1 MGGDLFSIVTQ
12 EKSLVRNQLFK
23 KLIKKY
29 LRRIYTNMLR
39 FKITKG
45 LLITLLTFLLIL
57 GSVFFVLAA
66 EKEIVVLSINDYH
79 GSLALD
85 GNNVG
90 AVKLVDAIKT
100 EKAKNPEGTIVVSGG
115 DNYQGSAMSNLM
127 YGEPVSA
134 VFKEMGIELS
144 AVGNHEFDWGINR
157 INKWAE
163 DGGFTFVC
171 TNIYDKRTDQPVDWA
186 EPFTIIEREGIKVG
200 FIGLATPETAYKTL
214 KANVENYEFKDP
226 VEIITEWVPKV
237 KDAGADIIIALT
249 HLGSFQDKEGNI
261 TGEAVDL
268 CAVDGVDAVIS
279 AHTHQSVSGLV
290 NGKPLVQAYK
300 YGRSFG
306 KLTFIFD
313 ENNKLVSAEPFLD
326 HLYARADTLKDDANM
341 LAIYGKYE
349 DELNPI
355 LGKVLGKTTV
365 DLDHDRYAGPSL
377 LGEWACEIMKDK
389 AGVQIAMTNGGGL
402 RVPVPAGEITAG
414 KLYEVM
420 PFDNTL
426 YTMKLSGA
434 DLKANIEHGIMND
447 DIGWVQIAGVR
458 VTYNPGAEAGNR
470 ITSMILEDDT
480 PVEMDE
486 YYTVVTNDFMFT
498 GGDNYNFE
506 NAIEGF
512 DTFIPIRDA
521 MMDAVEKAGVISPKK
536 QNWLSEEKVG
546 KLYVVEAG
554 DSLWVIAQKF
564 GTTVEEILACN
575 EIENSRLIRPG
586 QEILIPS
593 E

>member
-1 MGGDLFSIVTQ
+1 
-12 EKSLVRNQLFK
+12 
-23 KLIKKY
+23 
-29 LRRIYTNMLR
+29 MLR
-39 FKITKG
+39 FKLSKR
-45 LLITLLTFLLIL
+45 LLIFSLTFLLVLSSI
-57 GSVFFVLAA
+57 SFVLAA
-66 EKEIVVLSINDYH
+66 EKEIVILSINDFH
-79 GSLALD
+79 GALAPA
-85 GNNVG
+85 GKNVG
-90 AVKLVDAIKT
+90 AVKLVDALKT
-100 EKAKNPEGTIVVSGG
+100 EKAKNPEGTIIVSAG

-186 EPFTIIEREGIKVG
+186 EPFAIIEREGVKIG

-214 KANVENYEFKDP
+214 KANVVNYEFRDP

-261 TGEAVDL
+261 TGEAVAL
-268 CAVDGVDAVIS
+268 CGVDGVDAVIS
-279 AHTHQSVSGLV
+279 AHTHQRVCGLV
-290 NGKPLVQAYK
+290 NGKPFVQAYK

-326 HLYARADTLKDDANM
+326 NLYSRADTLKDDANT
-341 LAIYGKYE
+341 LATYGKYE
-349 DELNPI
+349 EELNPV
-355 LGKVLGKTTV
+355 LGKILGKTTV
-365 DLDHDRYAGPSL
+365 ALDHDRWAGPSL
-377 LGEWACEIMKDK
+377 LGEWVCEIMKDK

-402 RVPVPAGEITAG
+402 RYPVPAGEITAG

-420 PFDNTL
+420 PFDNYL

-434 DLKANIEHGIMND
+434 DVKANIEHGIMND
-447 DIGWVQIAGVR
+447 DIGWVQIAGAR

-470 ITSMILEDDT
+470 ITSMVLEDGT
-480 PVEMDE
+480 PIEMDKF
-486 YYTVVTNDFMFT
+486 YTVVTNDFMFT
-498 GGDNYNFE
+498 GGDKYDFKNSKDGLN
-506 NAIEGF
+506 
-512 DTFIPIRDA
+512 TFIPIRDA
-521 MMDAVEKAGVISPKK
+521 MMEAVEKAGVISPVK

-554 DSLWVIAQKF
+554 DSLWEIAQKF
-564 GTTVEEILACN
+564 GTTVEKILACN
-575 EIENSRLIRPG
+575 EIANSRLIRPG
-586 QEILIPS
+586 QEILIPTD
-593 E
+593 

>member
-1 MGGDLFSIVTQ
+1 
-12 EKSLVRNQLFK
+12 
-23 KLIKKY
+23 
-29 LRRIYTNMLR
+29 MLR

-45 LLITLLTFLLIL
+45 LLISLLTFLLIL
-57 GSVFFVLAA
+57 GSISFILAA
-66 EKEIVVLSINDYH
+66 EKEIVILSINDFH
-79 GSLALD
+79 GALAPA
-85 GNNVG
+85 GKNAG
-90 AVKLVDAIKT
+90 AVKLVDALKT
-100 EKAKNPEGTIVVSGG
+100 EKAKNPEGTIIVSGG

-144 AVGNHEFDWGINR
+144 AVGNHEFDWGVDR
-157 INKWAE
+157 ISKWAE
-163 DGGFTFVC
+163 DGGFDFVC
-171 TNIYDKRTDQPVDWA
+171 TNIYDIRTNEPVDWA
-186 EPFTIIEREGIKVG
+186 EPFAIIEKEGVKVG

-214 KANVENYEFKDP
+214 KANVVNYEFRDP
-226 VEIITEWVPKV
+226 VEVITEWVPKV

-261 TGEAVDL
+261 TGEATDL

-279 AHTHQSVSGLV
+279 AHTHMSVCGLV

-300 YGRSFG
+300 YGRSFA
-306 KLTFIFD
+306 KVTFIFD

-326 HLYARADTLKDDANM
+326 HLYERADTLKDDANM
-341 LAIYGKYE
+341 LVVYEKYE
-349 DELNPI
+349 DELNPV
-355 LGKVLGKTTV
+355 LGKILGKTTV

-377 LGEWACEIMKDK
+377 LGEWSCDIMKDK
-389 AGVQIAMTNGGGL
+389 VGVQIAMTNGGGL
-402 RVPVPAGEITAG
+402 RIPVPAGEITAG
-414 KLYEVM
+414 ILYEVM

-434 DLKANIEHGIMND
+434 DVKANIEHGIMND
-447 DIGWVQIAGVR
+447 DIGWIQISGVR
-458 VTYNPGAEAGNR
+458 VTYNSEAEAGNR
-470 ITSMILEDDT
+470 ITSMILEDGT
-480 PVEMDE
+480 IVEMDK

-506 NAIEGF
+506 NAKDGL

-546 KLYVVEAG
+546 KLYVVQVG
-554 DSLWVIAQKF
+554 DSLWEIAQKF
-564 GTTVEEILACN
+564 GTTVEKILACN
-575 EIENSRLIRPG
+575 EIANSRLIRPG
-586 QEILIPS
+586 QEILIPTD
-593 E
+593 

>member
-1 MGGDLFSIVTQ
+1 
-12 EKSLVRNQLFK
+12 
-23 KLIKKY
+23 
-29 LRRIYTNMLR
+29 MLR

-45 LLITLLTFLLIL
+45 LLISLLAFLLIL
-57 GSVFFVLAA
+57 GTISFIFAA
-66 EKEIVVLSINDYH
+66 EKEIVILTINDYH
-79 GSLALD
+79 GSLAPA
-85 GNNVG
+85 GKNVG
-90 AVKLVDAIKT
+90 AVKLVDALKT
-100 EKAKNPEGTIVVSGG
+100 EKAKNPEGTIIVSAG

-144 AVGNHEFDWGINR
+144 AVGNHEFDWGVDR
-157 INKWAE
+157 ISKWAE

-186 EPFTIIEREGIKVG
+186 EPFAIIEKEGVKVG

-214 KANVENYEFKDP
+214 KANVVNYEFRDP
-226 VEIITEWVPKV
+226 VEIITEWVPKA

-261 TGEAVDL
+261 TGEAAAL

-279 AHTHQSVSGLV
+279 AHTHQRVCGLV
-290 NGKPLVQAYK
+290 NGKPFVQAYK

-326 HLYARADTLKDDANM
+326 NLYERADTLKDDANM

-349 DELNPI
+349 EELNPV
-355 LGKVLGKTTV
+355 LGKILGKTTV

-377 LGEWACEIMKDK
+377 LGEWTCEIMKDK

-402 RVPVPAGEITAG
+402 RTDVPAGEITAG

-434 DLKANIEHGIMND
+434 DVKANIEHGIMNE

-458 VTYNPGAEAGNR
+458 VTFNPKAEAGNR
-470 ITSMILEDDT
+470 ITSMVLEDGT
-480 PVEMDE
+480 PIEMDK

-498 GGDNYNFE
+498 GGDKYNFE
-506 NAIEGF
+506 NSKDGL

-521 MMDAVEKAGVISPKK
+521 MMEAVEKAGTISPVK

-546 KLYVVEAG
+546 KLYVVEVG
-554 DSLWVIAQKF
+554 DSLWEIAQEF
-564 GTTVEEILACN
+564 GTTVEKILACN

-586 QEILIPS
+586 QEILIPT